1 MASLNSI
8 RDTFFEEC
16 EELLEAL
23 AEGLALMAEGEHD
36 GETVNAVF
44 RAVHSIKG
52 GAGAFALNALV
63 AFAHRFE
70 TVLDG
75 LRSDRIELTAEV
87 MHTLL
92 RSADHLADQVE
103 AARDG
108 TDIDPEATAGF
119 LANLDALLG
128 EPAPAEPSA
137 DDDPCFGFAA
147 MPMDFS
153 AELPGLADLPDL
165 AAPEAA
171 PTGTAYVIRFRPHA
185 SLYANGHD
193 PALIFSALADLGPL
207 ETTLDTGGLPDW
219 AAFDPAGSYL
229 GWTIRLTSTEPE
241 TVLHEVFEFVEGHC
255 MLEILPEAPAGLAAD
270 PAPTD
275 PAPAALA
282 EAIPPASA
290 LPDPQ
295 PEPVAAPSAL
305 AEPAPRPAEPR
316 PRREPRT
323 AEEDGGNGGPKP
335 TLRVDLERVD
345 RLINAVGELI
355 INQAMIEQ
363 SLSIHHL
370 PPDAEVITHVEDYR
384 LLARDI
390 QEAVMAIRAQPVKPL
405 FQRMSRIVREAADA
419 TGKQARLVTAGE
431 ATEVDKTVIERL
443 ADPLTHM
450 IRNAVDHGLE
460 SRDRRLAA
468 GKDPE
473 GTIRLSAAH
482 RSGSVIITVRDDGAG
497 LNRAKIREKAVTKG
511 LIPAEAELT
520 EAEIDNLLFMPGFS
534 TADQVSNLSGRGVG
548 LDVVKNAVTALGGR
562 VSIASTPGEGT
573 EFTISLPLTLAVMD
587 GMVISVAG
595 QTMVVPITS
604 VIETI
609 RPGPADLHNLGTS
622 EQLLSIRG
630 RFIPMIDVASSL
642 GFPERDNDQAPLLLL
657 VETENQTQCAL
668 VVDAVHDQRQVVI
681 KGLESNYGAIPG
693 VSAATVLGDGQI
705 ALILDAD
712 ALTSNRP
719 PAAPRAAAAA

>member
-23 AEGLALMAEGEHD
+23 GEGLAQMAEGAHD

-75 LRSDRIELTAEV
+75 VRSDRIALTGGV
-87 MHTLL
+87 MHVLQ
-92 RSADHLADQVE
+92 RSADHLSDLVE

-108 TDIDPEATAGF
+108 AETDPEVTAGF
-119 LANLDALLG
+119 LAGLDAVLG
-128 EPAPAEPSA
+128 GPPEDGPADTAE
-137 DDDPCFGFAA
+137 DDPCFGFAA
-147 MPMDFS
+147 LPLDLGIE
-153 AELPGLADLPDL
+153 AEPGAV
-165 AAPEAA
+165 
-171 PTGTAYVIRFRPHA
+171 TWQISFRPLPA
-185 SLYANGHD
+185 LYLNGHD
-193 PALIFSALADLGPL
+193 PALILLALADLGPM
-207 ETTLDTGGLPDW
+207 EVTLDSSALPPL

-229 GWTIRLTSTEPE
+229 AWTIRLTTAEPE
-241 TVLHEVFEFVEGHC
+241 TVLHATFEFVEDLC
-255 MLEILPEAPAGLAAD
+255 ELDIRPADAAAFAPEPEA
-270 PAPTD
+270 
-275 PAPAALA
+275 
-282 EAIPPASA
+282 
-290 LPDPQ
+290 
-295 PEPVAAPSAL
+295 
-305 AEPAPRPAEPR
+305 AEPAPPGPLTATIPTLEPAPDPAPGFAGPQLARRPAE
-316 PRREPRT
+316 
-323 AEEDGGNGGPKP
+323 EDSADRSGPKP

-363 SLSIHHL
+363 SLSALTL
-370 PPDAEVITHVEDYR
+370 PADAEVISHVEDYR

-405 FQRMSRIVREAADA
+405 FQRMSRILREAAAA

-468 GKDPE
+468 GKDAE

-482 RSGSVIITVRDDGAG
+482 RSGNVVITVRDDGAG
-497 LNRAKIREKAVTKG
+497 LDRARIRSKAVARG
-511 LIPAEAELT
+511 LIAAETELSD
-520 EAEIDNLLFMPGFS
+520 AEIDALLFAPGFS
-534 TADQVSNLSGRGVG
+534 TADTVSNLSGRGVG
-548 LDVVKNAVTALGGR
+548 LDVVKNAVLGLGGR
-562 VSIASTPGEGT
+562 ISIASTPGEGT
-573 EFTISLPLTLAVMD
+573 EFTITLPLTLAVMD

-604 VIETI
+604 VVETI
-609 RPGPADLHNLGTS
+609 RPGPGDLHRMGTA
-622 EQLLSIRG
+622 ETLLSIRG
-630 RFIPMIDVASSL
+630 RFIPMIDVATSL
-642 GFPERDNDQAPLLLL
+642 GFARTETDEPPLLLL
-657 VETENQTQCAL
+657 VETETQAHCAL
-668 VVDAVHDQRQVVI
+668 AVDAVQDQRQVVI
-681 KGLESNYGAIPG
+681 KGLESNYGHIPG
-693 VSAATVLGDGQI
+693 VSAATVLGDGRI

-712 ALTSNRP
+712 ALASTRP
-719 PAAPRAAAAA
+719 APPRGGPSAGTPHASL

>member
-1 MASLNSI
+1 MSMNAI
-8 RDTFFEEC
+8 RDSFFEEC

-23 AEGLALMAEGEHD
+23 AEGLALMAKGTHD
-36 GETVNAVF
+36 AETVNAVF
-44 RAVHSIKG
+44 RAVHSVKG
-52 GAGAFALNALV
+52 GAGAFALDALV

-75 LRSDRIELTAEV
+75 LRSDRIALTPEV

-108 TDIDPEATAGF
+108 STVDPEATAGF
-119 LANLDALLG
+119 LSNLDAVLG
-128 EPAPAEPSA
+128 GPPAA
-137 DDDPCFGFAA
+137 DPVADADPCFGFSAL
-147 MPMDFS
+147 PLDF
-153 AELPGLADLPDL
+153 GPDL
-165 AAPEAA
+165 SADDPSA
-171 PTGTAYVIRFRPHA
+171 GGYLIRFRPFPA
-185 SLYANGHD
+185 LFANGHD
-193 PALIFSALADLGPL
+193 PALILAALADLGRM
-207 ETTLDTGGLPDW
+207 EVTLDCSALPSW
-219 AAFDPAGSYL
+219 AEFDPAGSYL
-229 GWTIRLTSTEPE
+229 SWAIRLTTAEPE
-241 TVLHEVFEFVEGHC
+241 TVLHEVFEFVEGLC
-255 MLEILPEAPAGLAAD
+255 DLEITPEAS
-270 PAPTD
+270 T
-275 PAPAALA
+275 
-282 EAIPPASA
+282 
-290 LPDPQ
+290 
-295 PEPVAAPSAL
+295 L
-305 AEPAPRPAEPR
+305 AEPANPILNDMAPQTCPSPCPAEEPAGGIAAAPS
-316 PRREPRT
+316 PRREAKPADDDSGEGR
-323 AEEDGGNGGPKP
+323 GPKP

-363 SLSIHHL
+363 SISVLSL
-370 PPDAEVITHVEDYR
+370 PADAEVTAHVEDYR

-405 FQRMSRIVREAADA
+405 FQRMSRILREAAEA
-419 TGKQARLVTAGE
+419 TGKQARLVTVGE

-460 SRDRRLAA
+460 SPDRRAAA
-468 GKDPE
+468 GKEAE
-473 GTIRLSAAH
+473 GTIRLQAAH
-482 RSGSVIITVRDDGAG
+482 RSGAVVITLRDNGAG
-497 LNRAKIREKAVTKG
+497 LDRTRILEKAVAKG
-511 LIPAEAELT
+511 LVPAEAELT
-520 EAEIDNLLFMPGFS
+520 DAEIDNLLFLPGFS
-534 TADQVSNLSGRGVG
+534 TAEKVSNLSGRGVG

-595 QTMVVPITS
+595 QTMVVPINS

-609 RPGPADLHNLGTS
+609 RPGPADLHLLGTG
-622 EQLLSIRG
+622 ENLLAIRG
-630 RFIPMIDVASSL
+630 RFIPMIDVATSL
-642 GFPERDNDQAPLLLL
+642 GFPERDTSQPPLLLL
-657 VETENQTQCAL
+657 VETDSQSQCAL

-712 ALTSNRP
+712 ALTSNRIAAP
-719 PAAPRAAAAA
+719 PRPAAA